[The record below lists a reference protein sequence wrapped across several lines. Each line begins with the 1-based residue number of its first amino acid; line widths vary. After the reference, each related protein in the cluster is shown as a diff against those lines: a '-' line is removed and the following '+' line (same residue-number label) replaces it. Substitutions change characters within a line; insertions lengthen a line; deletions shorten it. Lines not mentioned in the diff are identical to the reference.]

1 MDKNLES
8 SWYFFKATDGDK
20 EGRRDVFPKF
30 NFGELN
36 LLPSTQKVIN
46 IARAMNFIMT
56 ERCHP
61 PDKLNNFFNLT

>member
-36 LLPSTQKVIN
+36 LLPSTQK
-46 IARAMNFIMT
+46 
-56 ERCHP
+56 
-61 PDKLNNFFNLT
+61 